1 MESYSSS
8 FSSSNK
14 SSYISQNTKKEHGS
28 MKNNQYPFQSN
39 KYSWLHTVRKSPTKT
54 WNKKAPIAPMAPTPP
69 KVYRVDRIN
78 FKQLVQSLTCAPEFL
93 PPQSHQQL
101 LQITDQNQNTVTAT
115 DTVPSLPV
123 KNLSNTVVDDAVQVS
138 SPKPPLVQVNTTN
151 SWYQYFQNEYFGKN
165 SDQVEEVMMTPGL
178 SEMNLF
184 SPNSFGNWCFVPPIM
199 TPRV

>member
-8 FSSSNK
+8 TK

-28 MKNNQYPFQSN
+28 MKNDQYPFQSN

-78 FKQLVQSLTCAPEFL
+78 FKELVQSLTCAPEFL
-93 PPQSHQQL
+93 TPQSHQQL
-101 LQITDQNQNTVTAT
+101 LQITDQNHNTVTAT

-123 KNLSNTVVDDAVQVS
+123 KNLSNTVDTLEVS
-138 SPKPPLVQVNTTN
+138 TPQPPLAAVNTTN

-165 SDQVEEVMMTPGL
+165 SEVNTPGL
-178 SEMNLF
+178 LEMNLF